1 MRSTKAFI
9 IGAGAAYVLSK
20 LMRGGA
26 QRAATHSLRLVGETD
41 LVADDA
47 TIEQQIRN
55 DVLPETGVSPR
66 EVEIEVEAGVVALR
80 GSVESSKQADE
91 LLERVAGVPCVR
103 DVAAMLRVKA
113 A

>member
-20 LMRGGA
+20 IARGGA
-26 QRAATHSLRLVGETD
+26 QRAATHSLRLVNQAD
-41 LVADDA
+41 VVADDA
-47 TIEQQIRN
+47 AIEQQIRN
-55 DVLPETGVSPR
+55 DVLPETGISPR

-80 GSVESSKQADE
+80 GSVRSSKQADE
-91 LLERVAGVPCVR
+91 LLGRIASVPCVR